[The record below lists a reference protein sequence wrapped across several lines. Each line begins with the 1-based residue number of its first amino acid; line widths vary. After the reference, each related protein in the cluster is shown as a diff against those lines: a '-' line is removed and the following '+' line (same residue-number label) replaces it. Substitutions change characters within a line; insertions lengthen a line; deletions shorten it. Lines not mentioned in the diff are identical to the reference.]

1 MNLNDTRIFGCS
13 AFGLDDAIV
22 SPEESFH
29 LGFYLA
35 DALLPTSSLDS
46 ILTGDQAE
54 SERLNSGLPW
64 PPEAR
69 VERTRCLRRVPI
81 ACAWRAL
88 VEAGD
93 SSIRWSLDGGI
104 SFPIARILATHVT
117 DLLTAGGLRTD
128 GNDMAVVAIP
138 NDLDEYGQDGLLKE
152 LHHKGLNN
160 IQLIWRPIAAAL
172 AWLDDVGEEFP
183 NKLGDD
189 DHLHVLYLGSDAIE
203 AATFRLRIKPHNN
216 GLFYVLPRRDRPESD
231 LPLTGFDWAGRII
244 QDNFSDLD
252 DCAFWRAF
260 TCFPEIWEALAG
272 REWNSKELP
281 RVWSQGR
288 EWTLWNPDKEH
299 VRASIK
305 STSCKISGQLRGILG
320 RSIRLAGH
328 TKLDSSNGSWIDALS
343 AELNRFANCLPEG
356 RLRGMIV
363 CGPLASQFL
372 LSTVRPALDHLLRR
386 GLNLPDDLAIPSVN
400 GLWLPPANIDPVAR
414 GAAVYGRRLLEGK
427 PTYLDTLPPLSILA
441 HHQGHNI
448 WVPLVNEVEV
458 SGGEDYENEITGQ
471 FKLKGGQHGLD
482 VFLCKS
488 KKDTND
494 KMEIDDARCNGK
506 LGITYCRLKLLR
518 KVVLNLG
525 AIEKVKN
532 RFPGKSAKDHYAR
545 DYAEELFSEESE
557 VELSDRNSHEKNEVP
572 LSEYPFR
579 KALFS
584 FPSAPEHDVVL
595 DAKVRMRPASG
606 LAQVELLP
614 KNIDFLQGRKVFLDY
629 STMRAVD
636 QLPRQ
641 SRGWPPIEE
650 ILTDP
655 EDILLNQGEMD
666 IALFE
671 SCSPDSKNY
680 LHQLNRI
687 GLLLKSS
694 SLVRDFGED
703 IRVQVLDAEGK
714 ACTNKGQA
722 LIQRLA
728 QKFLADFSETYLQRR
743 TDLFFKIIIRASWLH
758 AATPQETSDYLA
770 RAFAE
775 NNTPIFR
782 WNGQHYNW
790 MSEAASRCLTKTE
803 DIVGLFTR
811 ICKHTDTGAVL
822 SIQFVR
828 AISRVLK
835 YRRNGQNG
843 FDNKTIKLI
852 SERSIKLL
860 KQFSKDELFKQKFYQ
875 IIQLHLYLLR
885 YRKVNQEYLAPG
897 EVYTEIY
904 FNNIKECLQKA
915 YGKLEHSNR
924 FAQAERVQRI
934 INGFKRY
941 MDYQGSAGLL
951 VDLNDAADESD
962 EL

>member
-1 MNLNDTRIFGCS
+1 VNLNNTRIFGCS

-22 SPEESFH
+22 SPEDSFH

-69 VERTRCLRRVPI
+69 VDRTRCLRRVPI

-88 VEAGD
+88 VESGD
-93 SSIRWSLDGGI
+93 SSIRWSVDGGI
-104 SFPIARILATHVT
+104 SFPLPRILATHVT

-152 LHHKGLNN
+152 LNHKGLNN
-160 IQLIWRPIAAAL
+160 VQLIWRPIAAAL
-172 AWLDDVGEEFP
+172 AWLDEVGEEFP

-260 TCFPEIWEALAG
+260 TCFPEIWEALAD

-281 RVWSQGR
+281 RVWSRGR
-288 EWTLWNPDKEH
+288 EWTLWNPDKER

-305 STSCKISGQLRGILG
+305 STSCKISSQLRGILG

-328 TKLDSSNGSWIDALS
+328 TKLDLSNGSWIDALS
-343 AELNRFANCLPEG
+343 AELNRFAKCLPEG

-363 CGPLASQFL
+363 CGPLASRFL

-414 GAAVYGRRLLEGK
+414 GAAVYGRRLLEKK

-441 HHQGHNI
+441 HHQGHNK
-448 WVPLVNEVEV
+448 WVPLVNDVEWP
-458 SGGEDYENEITGQ
+458 GGEDYEKEINGQ

-488 KKDTND
+488 KKNTND
-494 KMEIDDARCNGK
+494 EMEIDDAQCNGK

-525 AIEKVKN
+525 SIEKVKN
-532 RFPGKSAKDHYAR
+532 RFPGKSVNDHYAK

-557 VELSDRNSHEKNEVP
+557 VELSGRNSHEKNEVP
-572 LSEYPFR
+572 LSECPFR

-584 FPSAPEHDVVL
+584 FPAAPEHDVVL

-614 KNIDFLQGRKVFLDY
+614 KNKDFLQGRKVFLDY

-655 EDILLNQGEMD
+655 EDILLNQGKMD

-671 SCSPDSKNY
+671 SSSPSSENY
-680 LHQLNRI
+680 LQQLNNI
-687 GLLLKSS
+687 YALLKKSS
-694 SLVRDFGED
+694 IVRDFGED
-703 IRVQVLDAEGK
+703 LRVQLLDAEGRV
-714 ACTNKGQA
+714 CTQEGQC
-722 LIQRLA
+722 LLNRLSK
-728 QKFLADFSETYLQRR
+728 KFLTDFNETYRQRR
-743 TDLFFKIIIRASWLH
+743 TALFYKIIIRASWLH
-758 AATPQETSDYLA
+758 AATPQGISEYLA
-770 RAFAE
+770 RAFLGNDATMLE
-775 NNTPIFR
+775 

-790 MSEAASRCLTKTE
+790 MSEAASRCLTRTD
-803 DIVGLFTR
+803 DIVGLFNR
-811 ICKHTDTGAVL
+811 ICRHTDDGTAL

-828 AISRVLK
+828 SIGRVLR
-835 YRRNGQNG
+835 YRRCGQ
-843 FDNKTIKLI
+843 DALDKRLIKLI
-852 SERSIKLL
+852 SDRSMRLL
-860 KQFSKDELFKQKFYQ
+860 KQFSRGQLFEQKFYQ

-885 YRKVNQEYLAPG
+885 YRKVNQAYLAPG
-897 EVYTEIY
+897 EASTEIY
-904 FNNIKECLQKA
+904 FNNIKECLQSA
-915 YGKLEHSNR
+915 HLKLKQSNR
-924 FAQAERVQRI
+924 LVQAERVQRI

-941 MDYQGSAGLL
+941 MDYQGSASLL
-951 VDLNDAADESD
+951 VDLNEAADEV
-962 EL
+962 